1 MVESRVD
8 EHAGVVPR
16 ARLDANGLV
25 DKSVLSEVLVR
36 DRDGYRGDKLRV
48 IYANFTGLTVLAEQC
63 NERPIRTPDNILHWR
78 RCDFCKRFLLLD
90 IVEHDRRGRRKD
102 QARCTAVEDLVRL
115 HGRLD
120 ALHYRV

>member
-48 IYANFTGLTVLAEQC
+48 HRLCCMQLTVLAEQRNKRSVC
-63 NERPIRTPDNILHWR
+63 APNDVLHRRRGDLRERL
-78 RCDFCKRFLLLD
+78 LLLD
-90 IVEHDRRGRRKD
+90 IVEHDRRGRRED
-102 QARCTAVEDLVRL
+102 EARCTAIEDLVRL

-120 ALHYRV
+120 ALHY